1 MTPAD
6 LLRAPVA
13 AKQPTRYMLDV
24 QIDDAQL
31 RLLTAETPELRV
43 YWAERFTTLVRDR
56 NAARSTAEIEELD
69 RARGLR

>member
-1 MTPAD
+1 MTPQEIIN
-6 LLRAPVA
+6 APVA
-13 AKQPTRYMLDV
+13 AKQPMRSMLDT

-56 NAARSTAEIEELD
+56 NAARSTFEIEELE